1 MSVIHCA
8 LLCCQC
14 QLSVLCTIAK
24 FHCTDTDTDPNR
36 PARSQRS
43 FAAKS
48 PCPCPCRERVRVRV
62 VEFSSYCPTLCSD
75 VRHRGGMTHVASLK
89 SERRKQEAQLSPRDR
104 AMRLVSSNLANY
116 HATVQKLLI
125 RQVLTKPM
133 VWSCRFSWGKCV
145 INKPTTVEL
154 CISPVY
160 RRLAVAK
167 FSKSIM

>member
-24 FHCTDTDTDPNR
+24 FHCTDTDTDPNG

-48 PCPCPCRERVRVRV
+48 PSPCPCPCPCRARVRVRV

-75 VRHRGGMTHVASLK
+75 VRPIEAEWRTL
-89 SERRKQEAQLSPRDR
+89 RRWNLSGE
-104 AMRLVSSNLANY
+104 NK
-116 HATVQKLLI
+116 KL
-125 RQVLTKPM
+125 
-133 VWSCRFSWGKCV
+133 S
-145 INKPTTVEL
+145 
-154 CISPVY
+154 Y
-160 RRLAVAK
+160 RRVTARCVLSVAILPITTLQCRNY
-167 FSKSIM
+167 SYDKSWPNRWYEVGGLVGGNVS